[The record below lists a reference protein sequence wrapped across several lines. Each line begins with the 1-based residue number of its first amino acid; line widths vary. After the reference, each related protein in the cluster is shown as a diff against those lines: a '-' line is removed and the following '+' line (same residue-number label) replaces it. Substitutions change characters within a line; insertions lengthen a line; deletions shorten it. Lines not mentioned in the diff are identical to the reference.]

1 MQLSAADMKP
11 GVNVQVSA
19 NQGLYFSQQTSPP
32 ESCYTVSQSQTINF
46 TQQSMRQRPQ
56 QTRPAGVV
64 ESSLVAQQHATLLQQ
79 QQILRAQ
86 HQQQQQAAAAAQQ
99 QHLMGPVPRGPPP
112 EYKPSPQLIHGLMG
126 QQQRFA
132 VASSRQR
139 TQQPMPA
146 SGPMMRPQQQNQAL
160 HGGGSMFMP
169 GMPGMGTQHHSMA
182 PQHRL
187 PGYARPTPN
196 TRPPNVA
203 IGQDGMGR
211 GVPGDWRHVFMSQ
224 QQQQGVMYSNPQMRA
239 NYQHQGGQFSVQ
251 GGHQMSAAAVQMQ
264 QMNRSP
270 VNQMQMLTQQQQVA
284 MGLSQQGPG
293 PAGPTPNQM
302 SMNMQM
308 NQAMSVSGGGGSPHP
323 HHHPSNNPQQQSV
336 GYTGSPGPAP
346 TTPSSSIP
354 AEFSLEL
361 LDNFP
366 TGGDGG
372 DLFLDPGAAFN
383 LHDIL

>member
-1 MQLSAADMKP
+1 ML
-11 GVNVQVSA
+11 
-19 NQGLYFSQQTSPP
+19 
-32 ESCYTVSQSQTINF
+32 
-46 TQQSMRQRPQ
+46 
-56 QTRPAGVV
+56 
-64 ESSLVAQQHATLLQQ
+64 
-79 QQILRAQ
+79 
-86 HQQQQQAAAAAQQ
+86 QQQQQAAAAAQ

-132 VASSRQR
+132 VAGSRQR

-146 SGPMMRPQQQNQAL
+146 SVEIGGAAVPQCLYTSHHWLTIIYLERNISAEHHWTSIAVRAPTGPMMRPQQQNQAL

-293 PAGPTPNQM
+293 PTGPTPNQ
-302 SMNMQM
+302 
-308 NQAMSVSGGGGSPHP
+308 VSPAR
-323 HHHPSNNPQQQSV
+323 SNNDL
-336 GYTGSPGPAP
+336 GRAGSLVIDRTIDDWEIG
-346 TTPSSSIP
+346 I
-354 AEFSLEL
+354 
-361 LDNFP
+361 
-366 TGGDGG
+366 
-372 DLFLDPGAAFN
+372 
-383 LHDIL
+383 